1 MQSGIARDNPRDM
14 RNLLPIVLVAAML
27 RIATADP
34 KATCDA
40 EKLADE
46 GRALLLHD
54 KFADALK
61 AFEKS
66 LACKPDPMI
75 VTLALT
81 AACKGA
87 DAPNARKYY
96 KLATDIKH
104 RDKVV
109 AHCLKNNI
117 DPTK

>member
-1 MQSGIARDNPRDM
+1 M
-14 RNLLPIVLVAAML
+14 RNFISIVVVASLLRVAA
-27 RIATADP
+27 ADP
-34 KATCDA
+34 KASCDA
-40 EKLADE
+40 EKPADE

-66 LACKPDPMI
+66 LACKQDPMI

>member
-1 MQSGIARDNPRDM
+1 M
-14 RNLLPIVLVAAML
+14 RTLHPIVVVASML
-27 RIATADP
+27 RTAPADP

-40 EKLADE
+40 ERLADE

-96 KLATDIKH
+96 KRATDIYY

-109 AHCLKNNI
+109 KQCLKRGI
-117 DPTK
+117 DPTKD

>member
-1 MQSGIARDNPRDM
+1 M
-14 RNLLPIVLVAAML
+14 RNVLSICLVAAML
-27 RIATADP
+27 HVAAADP
-34 KATCDA
+34 KKTCDP
-40 EKLADE
+40 EKPADA
-46 GRALLLHD
+46 GRALLLKD

-61 AFEKS
+61 AFEES
-66 LACKPDPMI
+66 LACKDDPRI

-87 DAPNARKYY
+87 DAASARKYY

-109 AHCLKNNI
+109 AHCLKNKI
-117 DPTK
+117 DPTKD